1 LGIYPY
7 LFYSKTLMNMQS
19 KKIKFYQAK
28 DIKNLEQLSKFSFKE
43 RLQMQAVASVLPFR
57 TNNYVIEELIDW
69 NNVPDDPIFRLTFT
83 HPEML
88 PSQELN
94 YVYQLLEEN
103 TSQKELREAVNQIR
117 RRLNPHPA
125 GQKQYN
131 VPTFNGEPV
140 PGIQHK
146 YRETVLIFPTA
157 GQTCHAYCTFC
168 FRWPQFVGLD
178 DLTFATRES
187 GIFQQYLQ
195 QHQEITDVLLTGGDP
210 MTMKTRQIALYIEP
224 LLEPEFDHIQTIRIG
239 TKSLAYWPYR
249 YVTDPDADD
258 LLRLLEKAVQRGK
271 HVAIMGHYEHW
282 KELDTPI
289 AQEAIRRIR
298 STGAQIR
305 TQAPVIRHI
314 NDSAETWA
322 KMWQMQVKLGCI
334 PYYMFVE
341 RQTGAKEY
349 FEISLV
355 RTWEIYQQ
363 AIQQV
368 SGLGRTARG
377 PVMSA
382 LPGKV
387 AIDGVAEIAGEKV
400 FVLSFLQARKP
411 DWCKRPFFAQFN
423 ADATWLSDLQPAFG
437 QDKFFYE
444 SQLEEILTNK
454 ML

>member
-1 LGIYPY
+1 
-7 LFYSKTLMNMQS
+7 MQS

-88 PSQELN
+88 PSQDLN

-131 VPTFNGEPV
+131 VPTLNGEPV

-195 QHQEITDVLLTGGDP
+195 QHQEVTDVLLTGGDP

-249 YVTDPDADD
+249 YVTDTDADD
-258 LLRLLEKAVQRGK
+258 LLRLLEKVVQRGK

-314 NDSAETWA
+314 NNSAETWA

-400 FVLSFLQARKP
+400 FALSFLQAREP

>member
-1 LGIYPY
+1 
-7 LFYSKTLMNMQS
+7 MNMQS

-43 RLQMQAVASVLPFR
+43 RFQMQAVASVLPFR

-131 VPTFNGEPV
+131 VPTLNGEPV

-195 QHQEITDVLLTGGDP
+195 QHQEVTDVLLTGGDP

-400 FVLSFLQARKP
+400 FALSFLQAREP

>member
-1 LGIYPY
+1 
-7 LFYSKTLMNMQS
+7 MNMQS

-88 PSQELN
+88 PSQDLN

-131 VPTFNGEPV
+131 VPTLNGEPV

-195 QHQEITDVLLTGGDP
+195 QHQEVTDVLLTGGDP

-258 LLRLLEKAVQRGK
+258 LLRLLEKVVQRGK

-377 PVMSA
+377 
-382 LPGKV
+382 
-387 AIDGVAEIAGEKV
+387 
-400 FVLSFLQARKP
+400 
-411 DWCKRPFFAQFN
+411 
-423 ADATWLSDLQPAFG
+423 
-437 QDKFFYE
+437 
-444 SQLEEILTNK
+444 
-454 ML
+454 

>member
-1 LGIYPY
+1 
-7 LFYSKTLMNMQS
+7 MQS

-400 FVLSFLQARKP
+400 FALSFLQARKP